1 MNNTAN
7 MRPSG
12 VKTSRAIAPLVM
24 KLSRYSPEV
33 DPAKKG
39 TSEFAPAML
48 AGCIRHCAGS
58 ICDMISIVTAG
69 LRRWPTIASRL
80 NRVWNLETDSQRMS
94 AANHRAAEAKRSP
107 RTAFARQTERLS
119 FGKFLNLSQRCR
131 EHTAKS
137 GVNRERTP
145 SYAKATKAQHQL
157 QAPRTSLELR
167 AMRKP

>member
-1 MNNTAN
+1 

-48 AGCIRHCAGS
+48 AGRIRHCAGS

-69 LRRWPTIASRL
+69 LRRWRL
-80 NRVWNLETDSQRMS
+80 SPKIKPRLESGDGFSENVRGES
-94 AANHRAAEAKRSP
+94 RAAEAKRSP
-107 RTAFARQTERLS
+107 RTGFARQTEGLS
-119 FGKFLNLSQRCR
+119 FGKFLKLSQRCR